1 MTTEEFKERR
11 HPISCPY
18 CGTQMVCMNKFTAA
32 FKTLAG
38 IFVWYIC
45 PRRKGE
51 VGCGHTMPI
60 EIQPVKSRLVKE
72 EEESKE

>member
-1 MTTEEFKERR
+1 MSAGDFKERR
-11 HPISCPY
+11 HPTVCPY

-51 VGCGHTMPI
+51 IGCGHTMPI
-60 EIQPVKSRLVKE
+60 EIKPVRSKMYKDE
-72 EEESKE
+72 EEQR